1 MNKIKCAKGCCILN
15 FTNEIH
21 HFKNKNISKNSHRE
35 SAGIAIIVDEN
46 IDKKILITQSYNNL
60 WGIPKGK
67 RKVMKLYWNAHLEK
81 LLKNLE

>member
-35 SAGIAIIVDEN
+35 SAGIAIIVDE
-46 IDKKILITQSYNNL
+46 ILI
-60 WGIPKGK
+60 
-67 RKVMKLYWNAHLEK
+67 
-81 LLKNLE
+81 KNFDYAII